1 MSFYCFHRSAKA
13 LAINKETVPLV
24 ATGNLSDYEIPEDL
38 NSEYDEIISD
48 LKEGECFWCSCSIL
62 STVKQLADY

>member
-1 MSFYCFHRSAKA
+1 MLFYCLHRSAKA

-48 LKEGECFWCSCSIL
+48 LKEGECIWCSCHIL